1 MKILVTGFD
10 PFGSD
15 KINPAIEAVKK
26 LPDTIKGA
34 KIIKL
39 EIPTVFNKS
48 AQVVHQAIVKEQPDY
63 VLNVGQAGGRSAL
76 TPERVAI
83 NINDGRIPDNDGYQ
97 PLDEPIQPDGDTAYF
112 TQLPIKAMAK
122 AIRAAGLPAIVS
134 NTAGTYVC
142 NHIFY
147 QVQYMRTK
155 EFPKLKAGFIH
166 IPFLPEQVIT
176 RPNQPS
182 MALADIVKGLT
193 AAIGAIVERDGQND
207 IKAVEGQNH

>member
-112 TQLPIKAMAK
+112 TQLPTKAMAK

-193 AAIGAIVERDGQND
+193 AAIGAIVERDGQSD